1 MIELKN
7 LAKYKRYLLE
17 ETNLL
22 VVQGSIAPVITG
34 MDVYNSRHKIPPPN
48 DDLNPSIQELLA
60 ATTLSALSLSERES
74 WGWSLTF
81 KGMSTGFFV
90 GMEPEGMICIR
101 SLYADTEKVS
111 CMIQRQKA
119 GLPMTQ
125 SHIKPRTQSPRD
137 TAEQYFAEVEQTKT
151 RLAIKEDGEGVLVQS
166 LPGGNFD
173 AVKDLST
180 DKLFEFITTAIGT
193 GGVKE
198 LGEVLVFYE
207 CRCSEELISRM
218 VSNMSEPDRRDLFG
232 DLQQL
237 EIECPRC
244 GRKYPVTRTEESI
257 H

>member
-1 MIELKN
+1 MLELKN

-22 VVQGSIAPVITG
+22 VIQGSIAPVITG
-34 MDVYNSRHKIPPPN
+34 MKVYNLRYQIAPPN
-48 DDLNPSIQELLA
+48 EVLNPSIQELLA
-60 ATTLSALSLSERES
+60 ATALSAVSLSERES

-81 KGMSTGFFV
+81 KGMNAGFFV
-90 GMEPEGMICIR
+90 GIEPEGMICVR
-101 SLYADTEKVS
+101 SPKADAEKAS
-111 CMIQRQKA
+111 AMIQRQKA

-137 TAEQYFAEVEQTKT
+137 LVEQYFAEVDQTKT
-151 RLAIKEDGEGVLVQS
+151 RLAIKEDGEGVLVHS

-173 AVKDLST
+173 AVKDLSI
-180 DKLFEFITTAIGT
+180 DEIFQYISKALGT
-193 GGVKE
+193 GRVKE
-198 LGEVLVFYE
+198 LGEVLMFYE
-207 CRCSEELISRM
+207 CRCSEEMLSRM
-218 VSNMSEPDRRDLFG
+218 VDNMGELDKKDMFG

-244 GRKYPVTRTEESI
+244 GRKYTVASPDISI